1 MRHSLLGVILCAL
14 PVSAGLA
21 MADTTPADV
30 MGTWQTEAKEQPAA
44 DGRMTYM
51 TMSTTFTE
59 DKQELI
65 VSVYADPERQIKLF
79 EYSSGGPWEQQG
91 PAEGVDGAM
100 AINLTND
107 YSLATIFVDAPDLWA
122 SVSLAECPMTVG
134 EAVDITTCANGPPFM
149 VTNCIDKD
157 IVLVD
162 EGGQRLRYGGGGVDR
177 CVERPVELSTDVFMR
192 VE

>member
-1 MRHSLLGVILCAL
+1 
-14 PVSAGLA
+14 
-21 MADTTPADV
+21 
-30 MGTWQTEAKEQPAA
+30 
-44 DGRMTYM
+44 
-51 TMSTTFTE
+51 
-59 DKQELI
+59 
-65 VSVYADPERQIKLF
+65 
-79 EYSSGGPWEQQG
+79 
-91 PAEGVDGAM
+91 M

-134 EAVDITTCANGPPFM
+134 EAVDITTCANGPPFT

-162 EGGQRLRYGGGGVDR
+162 EAGQRLRYGGGGVDR
-177 CVERPVELSTDVFMR
+177 CVERPVQLSTDVFMR